1 MMPLELQA
9 LRRYLFFSVAEAAEL
24 IGHVSPRAWQYWER
38 GERPIPEAVAQEMR
52 RLVGWRAEAVRQA
65 ELAITEMSRAGADGE
80 AAPVKLVWYPTL
92 DDWLRGQKMPPE
104 LWRPYCSAA
113 AEISARYGVAIVA
126 PDERECEALTVWLG
140 RPKWPYGEFRRM

>member
-1 MMPLELQA
+1 MAKKIRTSPIELQA
-9 LRRYLFFSVAEAAEL
+9 LRRHLFFSVAEAAEL

-65 ELAITEMSRAGADGE
+65 ELAITEMSRAGADGG
-80 AAPVKLVWYPTL
+80 AAPVNLVWYQTL
-92 DDWLRGQKMPPE
+92 DDWLRWQNMPPE

-113 AEISARYGVAIVA
+113 AEISAQYGVAIVA
-126 PDERECEALTVWLG
+126 PDDTD
-140 RPKWPYGEFRRM
+140 